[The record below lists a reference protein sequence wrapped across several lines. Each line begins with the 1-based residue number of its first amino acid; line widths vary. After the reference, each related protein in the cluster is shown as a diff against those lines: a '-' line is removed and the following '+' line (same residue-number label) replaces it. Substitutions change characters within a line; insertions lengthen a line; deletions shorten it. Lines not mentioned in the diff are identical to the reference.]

1 MKESPI
7 DIHKYDYLVKYL
19 SNRFMIILTSIL
31 AVLFGMGFSIRLHD
45 PTYMNRFGGVVA
57 ILGLLLTMSP
67 FFLNGIYKSQSACGR
82 FGSVDSSG
90 NLLTTTQAE
99 RLIGDN
105 VFFGVVISIIG
116 TLINCFGDLMF

>member
-7 DIHKYDYLVKYL
+7 DIHKYDYLVKHL
-19 SNRFMIILTSIL
+19 SNRFMIILISIVAIL
-31 AVLFGMGFSIRLHD
+31 MGMGFSIQLHE
-45 PTYMNRFGGVVA
+45 PGYMNRFGGVVA

-82 FGSVDSSG
+82 WAGIDSSG

-116 TLINCFGDLMF
+116 TLINCFGDLIF